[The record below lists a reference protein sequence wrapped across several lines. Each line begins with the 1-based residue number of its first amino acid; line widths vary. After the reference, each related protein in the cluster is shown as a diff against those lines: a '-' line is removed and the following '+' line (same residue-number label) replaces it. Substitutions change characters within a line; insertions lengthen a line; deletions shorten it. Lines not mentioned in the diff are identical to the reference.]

1 MLNMPASA
9 DADKTVPQI
18 MSPLTPLVASDC
30 HKQNIHDKEQ
40 VVKKQKCTPAAPPS
54 ITLTP
59 EGGFHPSFPLNI
71 TITDK
76 LLHFPHKTSDRGVR
90 TISKIAQRQIWRA
103 AECAGTMQAIL
114 YDIFLLPNA
123 SNLIPNLLTQ
133 GKLQATKITLH
144 KHSLG
149 VSPIFAFGSLLLLA
163 ATHIQWNLATC
174 FTGNLDLN
182 SKNILQRLCQV
193 ARDYDRAT
201 QSLALA
207 FKFGLR
213 FHALT
218 SAALAEIKQIGTIP
232 WPLIVDEPEEPKLLQ
247 CRIINRRHQRQRQ

>member
-1 MLNMPASA
+1 MPATA

-18 MSPLTPLVASDC
+18 MSPRTPLVASDC

-40 VVKKQKCTPAAPPS
+40 AVKKQKCTPAAPPS

-59 EGGFHPSFPLNI
+59 EGGYHPSFPLNI

-76 LLHFPHKTSDRGVR
+76 LLHFLHKTPDRGVR
-90 TISKIAQRQIWRA
+90 TISKNAQRQIWRA
-103 AECAGTMQAIL
+103 AECAGKMQAIL

-123 SNLIPNLLTQ
+123 SNLIPNLLAQ

-163 ATHIQWNLATC
+163 TTHIQWSLATC

-182 SKNILQRLCQV
+182 SKDILQRLRQV
-193 ARDYDRAT
+193 VKDYDRAT
-201 QSLALA
+201 QSLALT

-218 SAALAEIKQIGTIP
+218 SAALAEIKQIGANP
-232 WPLIVDEPEEPKLLQ
+232 WPLIIDEPEEPNLLQ
-247 CRIINRRHQRQRQ
+247 CRIINRRRQRQPQ